1 MHSCIYVGRVQHRRF
16 SPAKHRFRYGLSL
29 VYLDLEEVPR
39 LLQGGFGLYRY
50 RFSPGSFCRDDHL
63 GNGATPLAE
72 AVRELVATETGD
84 RPEGPIRLLT
94 QLRCY
99 GYYFSPLNLYYCFDR
114 DGREVQSVVAEVSNT
129 PWREMHCYV
138 LWNGNR
144 VGPAERLRYRHP
156 KGFHVSPF
164 MDMDFDYHWQLNN
177 PAQTLKVYLANHRSG
192 QRICG
197 RHGAPP
203 AASDTHPSFR
213 SWLRYPWSAQVVLAI
228 FIKLLEYG

>member
-39 LLQGGFGLYRY
+39 LLRGGCGLYRY

-84 RPEGPIRLLT
+84 RPEGPIRFLT

-99 GYYFSPLNLYYCFDR
+99 GYYQALRIWMKKCPYY
-114 DGREVQSVVAEVSNT
+114 
-129 PWREMHCYV
+129 PHP
-138 LWNGNR
+138 GNQ
-144 VGPAERLRYRHP
+144 PAKP
-156 KGFHVSPF
+156 
-164 MDMDFDYHWQLNN
+164 Q
-177 PAQTLKVYLANHRSG
+177 
-192 QRICG
+192 
-197 RHGAPP
+197 
-203 AASDTHPSFR
+203 
-213 SWLRYPWSAQVVLAI
+213 
-228 FIKLLEYG
+228 